1 MPRFR
6 HVVLGGTFD
15 RFHAGH
21 EALLATAFRVGA
33 RVSVGIT
40 SDRFL
45 ASHPKPSASG
55 IQPYATRERALRR
68 WVSRRFPGRTLTVVA
83 INDGIGGA
91 ASEGVDALVVSSE
104 TIAGGRAVNAKRRRL
119 GRAAVPLVVV
129 PLVLA
134 EDLRP
139 VSSRR
144 IRTGEIDVRGRRRVR
159 LSIGLGAEDD
169 RDRAVGVRAI
179 RRAIPHGTV
188 IPEQVPTRLPR
199 TSTARAKAL
208 ATAALRDHDLSVGIA
223 RRSPHGWTLV
233 ERSREIVLS
242 PRELGATGSAA
253 LGRAVED
260 LVRPARAKRL

>member
-45 ASHPKPSASG
+45 AAHPKPSAAG
-55 IQPYATRERALRR
+55 IQPYTTRARAVRR
-68 WVSRRFPGRTLTVVA
+68 WVSLRFPGRIWAVVA

-91 ASEGVDALVVSSE
+91 AAEGVDALVVSRE
-104 TIAGGRAVNAKRRRL
+104 TISGGRAVNAERRRL

-144 IRTGEIDVRGRRRVR
+144 IRAGEIDGRGRRRVR
-159 LSIGLGAEDD
+159 LSIGLGVEDD
-169 RDRAVGVRAI
+169 RDRPVAIRAI
-179 RRAIPHGTV
+179 RRAIPRSTV
-188 IPEQVPTRLPR
+188 TWEPGPARLPS
-199 TSTARAKAL
+199 TSSARAKAL
-208 ATAALRDHDLSVGIA
+208 ATGALRDHDLSVGVA
-223 RRSPHGWTLV
+223 RRSPRGWALV

-242 PRELGATGSAA
+242 PRELATTGSAA
-253 LGRAVED
+253 LGRAVEA

>member
-21 EALLATAFRVGA
+21 EALLATAFRVGE

-45 ASHPKPSASG
+45 ADHPKPWAAG
-55 IQPYATRERALRR
+55 IQAYTTRERAVRR
-68 WVSRRFPGRTLTVVA
+68 WATRRFPGRTLAVVP

-91 ASEGVDALVVSSE
+91 AAEGVDALVVSRE
-104 TIAGGRAVNAKRRRL
+104 TTAGGRAVNAERRRL

-144 IRTGEIDVRGRRRVR
+144 IRAGEIDARGRRRVR
-159 LSIGLGAEDD
+159 LSIGLGVEDG
-169 RDRAVGVRAI
+169 RDRAIAVRAI
-179 RRAIPHGTV
+179 RRAIPRSTV
-188 IPEQVPTRLPR
+188 TSEPVPTRLPP
-199 TSTARAKAL
+199 TSPARAKAL
-208 ATAALRDHDLSVGIA
+208 ARGALGDHDLAVGIA
-223 RRSPHGWTLV
+223 RRSPRGWTLV
-233 ERSREIVLS
+233 ERSREVVLS
-242 PRELGATGSAA
+242 PRGLAAASSAA
-253 LGRAVED
+253 LGRAVER
-260 LVRPARAKRL
+260 LVRPTRAKRL